1 MKTLK
6 LVLLGLSI
14 VSAQAWA
21 GCLDAPRLLGVNMSG
36 AEFNSSVVPGV
47 VNTNYIYPTANEL
60 TFIRDQGATVIRLPI
75 RWERI
80 QRSLKS
86 PLDAGELARIQQTVQ
101 TASANGLCV
110 LIDIHNYATYFG
122 DPLTKDPALQDGFV
136 DLWLRLARE
145 FTDPATTIFGL
156 MNEPSKIPVADW
168 AILAKRTLAELRRA
182 NAKNVVIVAGG
193 KWSGVHDWFKD
204 QNGVS
209 NATAFADL
217 KDPLNRVLLEAHQ
230 YVNPYYSGMNAECL
244 TPDQFD
250 LMFQNINAWAIANN
264 QRLFLGEFAT
274 SATGN
279 CLLTLD
285 KLLQLTDNAAWRG
298 WSYWAAGRW
307 WPANY
312 PFVLNTTNVGISPQW
327 ASLKKYFRAPVT
339 DKKLLSPPN
348 PPNLKH

>member
-1 MKTLK
+1 MKSLK
-6 LVLLGLSI
+6 LVLVSAL
-14 VSAQAWA
+14 VASAQAWA
-21 GCLDAPRLLGVNMSG
+21 GCLDAPRLVGVNTSG
-36 AEFNSSVVPGV
+36 AEFNSSVLPGV
-47 VNTNYIYPTANEL
+47 INKNYIYPTPDEL
-60 TFIRDQGATVIRLPI
+60 TFIKDQGATIIRLPI

-86 PLDAGELARIQQTVQ
+86 PLDPSELILIQQTVQ
-101 TASANGLCV
+101 SASNRGLCV
-110 LIDIHNYATYFG
+110 LIDIHNYATYYA

-145 FTDPATTIFGL
+145 FNDPATTVFGL

-168 AILAKRTLAELRRA
+168 ASLAKRTLAELRRS
-182 NAKNVVIVAGG
+182 NAKNMVFVAGG
-193 KWSGVHDWFKD
+193 HWSGVHSWFTE

-209 NATAFADL
+209 TATAFADL
-217 KDPLNRVLLEAHQ
+217 KDPLNRVVLEAHQ
-230 YVNPYYSGMNAECL
+230 YVNPYYSGTNAECL

-250 LMFQNINAWAIANN
+250 TMFQKINAWATTNN
-264 QRLFLGEFAT
+264 QRLFLGEFGT

-285 KLLQLTDNAAWRG
+285 KLLQLTDNAVWRG

-327 ASLKKYFRAPVT
+327 AVLKKYFMPAGIR
-339 DKKLLSPPN
+339 KSPPN
-348 PPNLKH
+348 PPNLKR